1 VFSCAQAIGR
11 ARARTD
17 KEEATVLVRAGDGE
31 WLPLEPVDGLT
42 LDGLR
47 ALCGPD
53 AAHMLE
59 FDSPLPVVAFGPWPD
74 GAASTVDAV
83 CLTQDGRIELLVST
97 FDEDPRDTLWRLMG
111 VAGALRGTTVEAFAH
126 HCTELGGEPS
136 VARWLQARVGGDVQE
151 LERRLAD
158 ALAAGDFGFMLVTPR
173 GAGRLTQPL
182 AWLQAGRTRVR
193 VFELELLRAG
203 PVQAV
208 EGMEVPLDAGEKA
221 PEPVELRLVESV
233 SEPAPPAPVMAAL
246 EPRPEPAAHE
256 PVAAAPEPPVP
267 ALVAAPEPPPA
278 PEPTPAHGPES
289 IQIEPSTVQAFLA
302 GVDRLDHRASSNLRW
317 LHESLLSLVDEAEY
331 TTDGELE
338 HVAGWLH
345 GQERLAL
352 FGLDSQGLLQ
362 LVISTLPNGERA
374 EFAAELAGLLPD
386 TDGAEFVAAGFAEV
400 DIPGHLDDQTLLE
413 YLVDNLVEAL
423 PGGRAKFGTSPTAE
437 DETAADDFFA
447 GVSAEH
453 DPAEVQEAFAGIGNA
468 HPAQQDEPAAKD
480 VPTSP
485 DSSSEPAHQQAGS
498 RWLRRRAA

>member
-1 VFSCAQAIGR
+1 VFSRAQAVGR
-11 ARARTD
+11 ARTRTD

-59 FDSPLPVVAFGPWPD
+59 SDSPLPVVAFGPWPD

-83 CLTQDGRIELLVST
+83 CLTQDGQIELLVST

-126 HCTELGGEPS
+126 HCTELGSESS
-136 VARWLQARVGGDVQE
+136 VPHWLQARVGGSVQQ
-151 LERRLAD
+151 LERRLAH
-158 ALAAGDFGFMLVTPR
+158 ALAAGDFGFILITPR
-173 GAGRLTQPL
+173 GASELAQPL

-203 PVQAV
+203 TVQAV
-208 EGMEVPLDAGEKA
+208 EGMEVPLEAVERA

-233 SEPAPPAPVMAAL
+233 REPDAPVKTAPEPLSDPVAVEPEPEPVAPEQAAPAPVA
-246 EPRPEPAAHE
+246 
-256 PVAAAPEPPVP
+256 VP
-267 ALVAAPEPPPA
+267 APTPA
-278 PEPTPAHGPES
+278 PEPMPVPEP
-289 IQIEPSTVQAFLA
+289 QALQVEPSTVQAFLA
-302 GVDRLDHRASSNLRW
+302 GVDRLDHRSSNNLRW

-345 GQERLAL
+345 GQERLPL

-362 LVISTLPNGERA
+362 LVISTLPQGERA
-374 EFAAELAGLLPD
+374 EFATELAGLLPD
-386 TDGAEFVAAGFAEV
+386 TDGAEFVVDGFAEV

-423 PGGRAKFGTSPTAE
+423 PGGRAKFGTSATGE
-437 DETAADDFFA
+437 DQAAGDDFFA
-447 GVSAEH
+447 GMSADH
-453 DPAEVQEAFAGIGNA
+453 DPADVQEAVAGIGNSHA
-468 HPAQQDEPAAKD
+468 EQQDEAASADAPAALQPASD
-480 VPTSP
+480 
-485 DSSSEPAHQQAGS
+485 PAHQQGGS